1 MGDHDTDVA
10 MRSSTI
16 LKRWENKIG
25 IISHGE

>member
-1 MGDHDTDVA
+1 MEDHDTAVA

-16 LKRWENKIG
+16 LKRQENKIG